1 MHSTFTLDW
10 PTTTQHLKWASGTT
24 RRSFQT
30 YPIFWPP
37 QVDSSPLAQIL
48 VRTISFS
55 FWVFIWTQMIPKLDI
70 QNILTFALDS
80 RKQRTQP
87 VTTSPKQKTIRPDSI
102 HHTRKEVGDEARTH
116 DLQKILTS
124 TRFEPTTYKI
134 ILTST
139 RLEPHIHTSNKL
151 EVPPQAYSTHI
162 MLIIIL
168 RKAWTSHTAP
178 PRNYDSSCLPF

>member
-70 QNILTFALDS
+70 QNILTFSLDS

-87 VTTSPKQKTIRPDSI
+87 VTTSPKQKPFD
-102 HHTRKEVGDEARTH
+102 
-116 DLQKILTS
+116 Q
-124 TRFEPTTYKI
+124 TRFTTLEKKWETRLEPTTYKK

-139 RLEPHIHTSNKL
+139 RLEPTYKKFLPWRGSNHTYILQISLKYHLKLIQHI
-151 EVPPQAYSTHI
+151 
-162 MLIIIL
+162 
-168 RKAWTSHTAP
+168 
-178 PRNYDSSCLPF
+178 SC